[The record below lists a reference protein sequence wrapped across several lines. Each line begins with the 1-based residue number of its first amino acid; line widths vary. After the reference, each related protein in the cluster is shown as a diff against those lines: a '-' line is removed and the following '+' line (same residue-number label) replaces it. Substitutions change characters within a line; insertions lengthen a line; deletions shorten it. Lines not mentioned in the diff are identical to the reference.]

1 MRTTRLWKNLLHSKS
16 KDRKAQKLKSFGS
29 GNAKRPK
36 QNSQNRLNQAKE
48 KIPVFPLE
56 FVEKNSIS
64 VQVDNFFLTVDLG
77 YTRQGSDFN
86 RASPKNGNK
95 VLRTSTETY
104 DRYG

>member
-29 GNAKRPK
+29 GNTKRPK

-64 VQVDNFFLTVDLG
+64 VQVDNFFLTVALVIQDKDL
-77 YTRQGSDFN
+77 TLTELP
-86 RASPKNGNK
+86 PKMATK
-95 VLRTSTETY
+95 S
-104 DRYG
+104 